1 MAWENHV
8 YYFGYWDRAAHT
20 NIKEDRHLL
29 STLPSDWHADRGR
42 LILSLSLSPHY
53 FISVWSGQNARANE
67 LRVRWSLPSRRAL
80 KSLISQ
86 QEQVG

>member
-42 LILSLSLSPHY
+42 LILSLSLRT
-53 FISVWSGQNARANE
+53 ISSLSEVGRMLELMNFASGGPC
-67 LRVRWSLPSRRAL
+67 LHV
-80 KSLISQ
+80 
-86 QEQVG
+86 VH